1 MLLYT
6 IKSWEEIFDGG
17 DEGSR
22 ASGDNGSGAGEIEI
36 KQPGRSFLVQP
47 LPGGQM
53 KINRII
59 STDPRDY
66 LNPDWQPGSVISIW

>member
-6 IKSWEEIFDGG
+6 IKSWEEIFEAGED
-17 DEGSR
+17 
-22 ASGDNGSGAGEIEI
+22 ASGAAGENGLSAGEIEI
-36 KQPGRSFLVQP
+36 KQQGRSFLVQP

-59 STDPRDY
+59 STDPLDY
-66 LNPDWQPGSVISIW
+66 LNPDWQ